1 MKHLTVVL
9 LATLATIVACG
20 TEDSGDQGAEGEGL
34 ATDVPIEID
43 MIGWRFPITEFYAE
57 ELESF
62 NAIDNLTVSTQML
75 DAQSVREQVRLA
87 LAGSGES
94 PYEIVQ
100 GDSVFLTELASKGF
114 ILPLDEYIAKYQ
126 DVYDFGDISD
136 NLLRLG
142 SPDGKIYGIPIT
154 ANTMFYFY
162 NMDIF
167 EEYDL
172 SVPETYDEVIAV
184 SQTLA
189 DSGADLDLPF
199 AINLHAGWA
208 WRVEFINFLNGFGGT
223 LLDDDGM
230 PRFNVA
236 PGVQAL
242 ESMLRIA
249 DTTMGAKGLSW
260 SIDDVEIGLETGRL
274 AAATTWASR
283 AANMDDPAKS
293 QFVGRIGFAPAP
305 RVSADGGRAAP
316 VAADFYMIPA
326 NTTVDPEY
334 IFKLIA
340 EATDLETQNRGAD
353 FSLMTRGKVSEARQ
367 DVRYVNAAL
376 TSIAEGGASAS
387 THPANPIMIAVLDN
401 ELSKSLNRRD
411 DLQGLLDEMAGAYID
426 EARRQGAIE

>member
-9 LATLATIVACG
+9 LATLATIVACNP
-20 TEDSGDQGAEGEGL
+20 EDSEDQGAGGGSL
-34 ATDVPIEID
+34 ATDTPIEID
-43 MIGWRFPITEFYAE
+43 MIGWRFPVTEFYAE

-62 NAIDNLTVSTQML
+62 NEIDNLTVSTQML

-100 GDSVFLTELASKGF
+100 GDSVFLNELASKGF

-136 NLLRLG
+136 NLLKLG

-208 WRVEFINFLNGFGGT
+208 WRVEFINFLNGFDGT

-230 PRFNVA
+230 PRFNEA

-249 DTTMGAKGLSW
+249 DATMGDKGLSW

-274 AAATTWASR
+274 ASATTWASR

-305 RVSADGGRAAP
+305 RVSDDGGRAAP

-326 NTTVDPEY
+326 NTTVDPDY
-334 IFKLIA
+334 IFRLIA

-376 TSIAEGGASAS
+376 TSIVEGGAAAS

-411 DLQGLLDEMAGAYID
+411 DLQGLLDEMATAYID

>member
-20 TEDSGDQGAEGEGL
+20 TEDSGDQGAEGGGL

-208 WRVEFINFLNGFGGT
+208 WRVEFINFLNGFDGT

-230 PRFNVA
+230 PRFNEA

-249 DTTMGAKGLSW
+249 DATMGDKGLSW

-305 RVSADGGRAAP
+305 RVSDDGGRAAP

-326 NTTVDPEY
+326 NTTVDPDY

-411 DLQGLLDEMAGAYID
+411 DLQGLLDEMAAAYID

>member
-20 TEDSGDQGAEGEGL
+20 TEDSGDQGAGGEGL

-62 NAIDNLTVSTQML
+62 NEIDNLTVSTQML

-114 ILPLDEYIAKYQ
+114 ILPLDEYIAKYR

-230 PRFNVA
+230 PRFNEA

-249 DTTMGAKGLSW
+249 DATMGAKGLSW

-305 RVSADGGRAAP
+305 RVSNDGGRAAP

-387 THPANPIMIAVLDN
+387 THPANSIMIAVLDN

-411 DLQGLLDEMAGAYID
+411 DLQGLLDEMAAAYID